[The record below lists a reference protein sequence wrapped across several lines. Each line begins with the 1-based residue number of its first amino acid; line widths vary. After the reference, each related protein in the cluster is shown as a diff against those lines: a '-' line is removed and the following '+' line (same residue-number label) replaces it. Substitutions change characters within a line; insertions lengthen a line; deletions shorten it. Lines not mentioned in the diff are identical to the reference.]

1 MYASIS
7 LNLVVLL
14 IEVHSLQLCSGE
26 LCNHTQLPGG
36 SAIDIPKCRLMITLP
51 FLIGFPQ
58 TATMYPASCLTYRV
72 TKFNSVPFESYTE
85 ALVLKGHAQN
95 SFTLTA

>member
-1 MYASIS
+1 MYASINP
-7 LNLVVLL
+7 NLAVLL

-36 SAIDIPKCRLMITLP
+36 SAMDNPKCRLMITFP
-51 FLIGFPQ
+51 FLIGFPKI
-58 TATMYPASCLTYRV
+58 ATMYPASYLTYRV
-72 TKFNSVPFESYTE
+72 TSVPFERYTE
-85 ALVLKGHAQN
+85 ALVLKEHAQN

>member
-1 MYASIS
+1 MYASINP
-7 LNLVVLL
+7 NLAVLL

-36 SAIDIPKCRLMITLP
+36 SAMDNPKCRLMITFP
-51 FLIGFPQ
+51 FLIGFPKI
-58 TATMYPASCLTYRV
+58 ATMYPASCLTYRV
-72 TKFNSVPFESYTE
+72 TKFNSVPFERYTE
-85 ALVLKGHAQN
+85 ALVLKEHAQN